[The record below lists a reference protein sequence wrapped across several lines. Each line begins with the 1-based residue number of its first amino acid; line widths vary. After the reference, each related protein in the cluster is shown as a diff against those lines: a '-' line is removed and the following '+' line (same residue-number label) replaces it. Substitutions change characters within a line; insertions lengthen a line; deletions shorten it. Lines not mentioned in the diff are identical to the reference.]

1 MDRGVM
7 EVRHY
12 CQLKFYLPLASL
24 GDLTTFLSSLL
35 RTDRNRFD
43 YGLTRQDIRREKKN
57 EDLKIKN

>member
-7 EVRHY
+7 EVRNY